1 MGVLVILDEAVEVT
15 EYEVCWKM
23 YGTATIKADSMEEA
37 VNLASKEL
45 IHWNGF
51 GTDFVEVSVDGADVE
66 A

>member
-1 MGVLVILDEAVEVT
+1 MSGY